1 MPVPLIS
8 KLAESSNI
16 NEFVIVSNKDQG
28 NTVDIKTGIVNLLYY
43 ESILQD
49 TIKVTATFADT
60 GNSISG
66 SSGNTKSVLEGLPL
80 VGQET
85 TKLKFTDG
93 ADNQIKVD
101 LYVNKITPQLQDT
114 TKSMVTIDLVSKEFI
129 LNEKIR
135 LNSRFD
141 GKISDH
147 IKKILTDPKFL
158 GTKKKLDIEET
169 FNTYNFIGNN
179 KKPYYAINWLSKK
192 AVPNLPGADG
202 STAGYF
208 FFETSEGFKFKSIDS
223 MLSQQ
228 KKKSLIYTQTPD
240 SRSENIPSGYD
251 GKIIEHTIDN
261 RVDVKEKLKIGAFST
276 KTILFDPF
284 NCYYE
289 VVNPNSQELEKN
301 LKKAGKELPK
311 LNPEFNRT
319 ESGKDFSR
327 TTYMLVDTGT
337 LPEGNTKQQIEK
349 SKEVN
354 FDSKKILNQ
363 AIMRYNQ
370 LYSIKTTIT
379 IPGDFSLHAGD
390 AIFIDNPSLTDEK
403 TQGVD
408 REFGGLYIIADL
420 CHYVSTKETFTK
432 LNLVRDS
439 FGRIGN
445 HTKGSIPL

>member
-1 MPVPLIS
+1 MPAQLIS
-8 KLAESSNI
+8 KQSQSSNV
-16 NEFVIVSNKDQG
+16 NEFVITSNKNQSI
-28 NTVDIKTGIVNLLYY
+28 NVDIKTGIVNLLYY

-49 TIKVTATFADT
+49 TIKVTATFTDT

-66 SSGNTKSVLEGLPL
+66 SNGNTKSVLEGLPL

-85 TKLKFTDG
+85 TKIKFTDNSN
-93 ADNQIKVD
+93 NQIKVD
-101 LYVNKITPQLQDT
+101 LYVNKVTPQLQDT

-158 GTKKKLDIEET
+158 GTKKKVDIEET
-169 FNTYNFIGNN
+169 SNTYNFIGNN
-179 KKPYYAINWLSKK
+179 KKPYYAMNWLSKK
-192 AVPNLPGADG
+192 AVPNIPGADG
-202 STAGYF
+202 NTAGYF

-240 SRSENIPSGYD
+240 SRGEGIPSGYD
-251 GKIIEHTIDN
+251 GKIIEHNIDN
-261 RVDVKEKLKIGAFST
+261 RVDVKEKLKMGAFT
-276 KTILFDPF
+276 TRTILFDPF

-289 VVNPNSQELEKN
+289 VLSPNANEIEKN
-301 LKKAGKELPK
+301 LKKGGKELPK

-319 ESGKDFSR
+319 EPGKDFSR

-337 LPEGNTKQQIEK
+337 LPEGSTKQQIEK

-390 AIFIDNPSLTDEK
+390 AIFIDNPSLTDER